1 VFEIVPAVD
10 LKGGRCVR
18 LRQGRADAETVFSDD
33 PVAVARRW
41 QDSRARRLHVVDL
54 DGAFA
59 GRPSQ
64 TELVRAM
71 IAAVRIPVQVGGGLR
86 EIGHVEAVLEAGA
99 RWAIVSTRAA
109 LDPAFLGQVCERF
122 GEQVIVGIDA
132 SDGRVAVDGWT
143 RVLDLDAI
151 ALARDAAAAGA
162 AGIIYTDIAR
172 DGTQNGPNLWSTE
185 AVAKAAGI
193 DVFASG
199 GVGSLD
205 DIRQLATV
213 PEAAML
219 CKRLIPCLDVKDG
232 RVVKGVRFVELRDAG
247 DPVAAA
253 LAYDAQGADELVFL
267 DITASHEGRATML
280 DVVRR
285 TAEGI
290 YMPLT
295 VGGGIR
301 SLEDIRTLLRAGADK
316 VSLNT
321 AALERPA
328 LVTEAARAFGSQ
340 CIVVAIDAKSVN
352 RHWEVFTH
360 GGRRP
365 AGRDAVEWAREV
377 ERLGAGEIL
386 LTSMDRDG
394 TGDGYDIALTR
405 AVAEAV
411 SVPVIASGGV
421 GCLEHLRE
429 GLVEGRADAALVAT
443 LFHFGQHT
451 VPEAKRYLHARGV
464 PVRLGP

>member
-1 VFEIVPAVD
+1 MFEIVPAVD
-10 LKGGRCVR
+10 LKAGRCVR
-18 LRQGRADAETVFSDD
+18 LLQGRADAETVFSDD

-64 TELVRAM
+64 TDLVRAM

-99 RWAIVSTRAA
+99 RWAIVGTRAA

-213 PEAAML
+213 PELAG
-219 CKRLIPCLDVKDG
+219 VVVG
-232 RVVKGVRFVELRDAG
+232 RALYSGAVDLG
-247 DPVAAA
+247 AA
-253 LAYDAQGADELVFL
+253 LAA
-267 DITASHEGRATML
+267 
-280 DVVRR
+280 VVR
-285 TAEGI
+285 
-290 YMPLT
+290 
-295 VGGGIR
+295 
-301 SLEDIRTLLRAGADK
+301 
-316 VSLNT
+316 
-321 AALERPA
+321 
-328 LVTEAARAFGSQ
+328 
-340 CIVVAIDAKSVN
+340 
-352 RHWEVFTH
+352 
-360 GGRRP
+360 
-365 AGRDAVEWAREV
+365 
-377 ERLGAGEIL
+377 
-386 LTSMDRDG
+386 
-394 TGDGYDIALTR
+394 
-405 AVAEAV
+405 
-411 SVPVIASGGV
+411 
-421 GCLEHLRE
+421 
-429 GLVEGRADAALVAT
+429 
-443 LFHFGQHT
+443 
-451 VPEAKRYLHARGV
+451 
-464 PVRLGP
+464 

>member
-1 VFEIVPAVD
+1 MFEVVPAVD
-10 LKGGRCVR
+10 LKAGRCVR
-18 LRQGRADAETVFSDD
+18 LLQGRADAETFFSDD
-33 PVAVARRW
+33 PVSMARRW
-41 QDSRARRLHVVDL
+41 EDSRARRLHVVDL

-86 EIGHVEAVLEAGA
+86 EIAHVEAVLEAGA
-99 RWAIVSTRAA
+99 RWAIVGTRAA

-213 PEAAML
+213 PELAGV
-219 CKRLIPCLDVKDG
+219 IVG
-232 RVVKGVRFVELRDAG
+232 RALYSGAVDLG
-247 DPVAAA
+247 AA
-253 LAYDAQGADELVFL
+253 LAA
-267 DITASHEGRATML
+267 
-280 DVVRR
+280 VR
-285 TAEGI
+285 
-290 YMPLT
+290 
-295 VGGGIR
+295 
-301 SLEDIRTLLRAGADK
+301 
-316 VSLNT
+316 
-321 AALERPA
+321 
-328 LVTEAARAFGSQ
+328 
-340 CIVVAIDAKSVN
+340 
-352 RHWEVFTH
+352 
-360 GGRRP
+360 
-365 AGRDAVEWAREV
+365 
-377 ERLGAGEIL
+377 
-386 LTSMDRDG
+386 
-394 TGDGYDIALTR
+394 
-405 AVAEAV
+405 
-411 SVPVIASGGV
+411 
-421 GCLEHLRE
+421 
-429 GLVEGRADAALVAT
+429 
-443 LFHFGQHT
+443 
-451 VPEAKRYLHARGV
+451 
-464 PVRLGP
+464 

>member
-1 VFEIVPAVD
+1 M
-10 LKGGRCVR
+10 R

-33 PVAVARRW
+33 PVAMARRW

-64 TELVRAM
+64 TELIRAM

-86 EIGHVEAVLEAGA
+86 EIAHVEMVLEAGA
-99 RWAIVSTRAA
+99 RWAIVGTRAA

-162 AGIIYTDIAR
+162 AAIVYTDIAR

-213 PEAAML
+213 PELAGV
-219 CKRLIPCLDVKDG
+219 IVG
-232 RVVKGVRFVELRDAG
+232 RALYSGAVDLG
-247 DPVAAA
+247 AA
-253 LAYDAQGADELVFL
+253 LAA
-267 DITASHEGRATML
+267 
-280 DVVRR
+280 VR
-285 TAEGI
+285 
-290 YMPLT
+290 
-295 VGGGIR
+295 
-301 SLEDIRTLLRAGADK
+301 
-316 VSLNT
+316 
-321 AALERPA
+321 
-328 LVTEAARAFGSQ
+328 
-340 CIVVAIDAKSVN
+340 
-352 RHWEVFTH
+352 
-360 GGRRP
+360 
-365 AGRDAVEWAREV
+365 
-377 ERLGAGEIL
+377 
-386 LTSMDRDG
+386 
-394 TGDGYDIALTR
+394 
-405 AVAEAV
+405 
-411 SVPVIASGGV
+411 
-421 GCLEHLRE
+421 
-429 GLVEGRADAALVAT
+429 
-443 LFHFGQHT
+443 
-451 VPEAKRYLHARGV
+451 
-464 PVRLGP
+464 